1 MEGEADDSRK
11 RMSAS
16 MKPFGRRAF
25 IERSLALGLSASASA
40 AVLAAC
46 GRSAPTPTAVSGPTT
61 VSGGGAAGA
70 APTATAP
77 ATAPAAQATS
87 TRAGATRVAT
97 AGNATVPGGANS
109 PITIL
114 NTGAQLPTDNATLRW
129 LDGSASP
136 RSTFQQAFF
145 PAYQRTHP
153 NITIGY
159 EQATNADINKL
170 VGLGVQNSNAHG
182 CFLQPSSV
190 TPGQMVREGWVRPLD
205 DIIPNYDRWKAR
217 FPAGVLVEGITM
229 FGGKTYCCPY
239 LSNKQHSGLTLFN
252 VPYLQQAGYDP
263 AAKPLTWEDFRAVAK
278 KLTEQ
283 GKGTY
288 YGLIIGGQQTDQLEG
303 FVSILAQVAGASGG
317 TTNASGFIDWKTGQY
332 AYTSDQMLAALDL
345 LLALRADGSIFPG
358 SLSLGG
364 PQARDQFSQGVAGM
378 ILQGAFNIPQ
388 WQKDVPQFNFG
399 VGSPPV
405 PSGGAR
411 GTITYDPG
419 AATTVWVYAKSKVPE
434 IAGDIFANF
443 TSVENQRALVA
454 LTGGFPPPLLLK
466 ASDLVALG
474 TRERQAYKL
483 FDGQMRLA
491 PTPVVRNPDVA
502 QVYLEQKRPT
512 PDLGQTIQ
520 GLYTGQLRDAKAAM
534 KDLQDRAEAELQR
547 AIKAAEGKGAQVSR
561 DDWKF
566 ANWDPSK
573 DYTEADYAALK

>member
-1 MEGEADDSRK
+1 MVDSREGTSV
-11 RMSAS
+11 SARN
-16 MKPFGRRAF
+16 FGRRAF
-25 IERSLALGLSASASA
+25 VERGLTLGFSASAVT

-46 GRSAPTPTAVSGPTT
+46 GGSTSAPTTGAVPTGTVGDAASSVAPSASAPSAVPATAQSTAT
-61 VSGGGAAGA
+61 RAAATRSATAGGAA
-70 APTATAP
+70 
-77 ATAPAAQATS
+77 
-87 TRAGATRVAT
+87 VAS
-97 AGNATVPGGANS
+97 PGGANS

-114 NTGAQLPTDNATLRW
+114 DTGAKLPTGTTTLRW

-145 PAYQRTHP
+145 PAYQRAHA
-153 NITIGY
+153 NITIAY
-159 EQATNADINKL
+159 EQATNADINKI
-170 VGLGVQNSNAHG
+170 VGLGVQNSNAHD

-205 DIIPNYDRWKAR
+205 EIIPNYDQWKTR

-239 LSNKQHSGLTLFN
+239 LSNKQHSGLILFN
-252 VPYLQQAGYDP
+252 VPYLQQAGVDP
-263 AAKPLTWEDFRAVAK
+263 ASKPLTWNDFRAATK
-278 KLTEQ
+278 KVTEQ
-283 GKGTY
+283 GKGKY

-303 FVSILAQVAGASGG
+303 FISILSQLAGVSGG
-317 TTNASGFIDWKTGQY
+317 PTNAGGFIDWKTGQY
-332 AYTSDQMLAALDL
+332 NYTSDQMLAAIDL
-345 LLALRADGSIFPG
+345 LLAMKADGSVFPG

-364 PQARDQFSQGVAGM
+364 PQARDQFSQGVAGI

-388 WQKDVPQFNFG
+388 WQKDVPLFNFG

-411 GTITYDPG
+411 GTISYDPG

-443 TSVENQRALVA
+443 TSLENQRALVA

-466 ASDLVALG
+466 ASELIALG
-474 TRERQAYKL
+474 SREQQTYKL
-483 FDGQMRLA
+483 FDDQMRLA

-512 PDLGQTIQ
+512 PDFGQTIQ
-520 GLYTGQLRDAKAAM
+520 GLYTGQLKDAKGAM
-534 KDLQDRAEAELQR
+534 KDLQDRSEAELQR
-547 AIKAAEGKGAQVSR
+547 AIKAAQGKGAKVSR

-566 ANWDPSK
+566 ANWDPTK
-573 DYTEADYAALK
+573 DYTDADYAALK